1 LKTLAIVAASI
12 VTLALISYSIGI
24 ITEQRKRIVIN
35 RVLIFISIGVILD
48 ITSTTMMIIVSENS
62 PFTLHGIMGYS
73 SLTIMIIDAILL
85 WRFRLKNGPDKVVS
99 GAIHLY
105 SRIAYILWVLAY
117 ITGSLMVMMR

>member
-1 LKTLAIVAASI
+1 MKTLAIVAASI

-24 ITEQRKRIVIN
+24 ITEQRKRIAIN
-35 RVLIFISIGVILD
+35 RVLIFISIGVLLD
-48 ITSTTMMIIVSENS
+48 ITSTSMMIIVSENS
-62 PFTLHGIMGYS
+62 PFTLHGLMGYS
-73 SLTIMIIDAILL
+73 SLTLMIIDAFLL
-85 WRFRLKNGPDKVVS
+85 WRFRLKNGPGKEVS